1 MSGFSVT
8 VTTIAVVSYCYVIII
23 IIIIIII
30 NSLFKISNGHLANLP
45 IHKRH

>member
-8 VTTIAVVSYCYVIII
+8 VTTIAVVSYCYVI